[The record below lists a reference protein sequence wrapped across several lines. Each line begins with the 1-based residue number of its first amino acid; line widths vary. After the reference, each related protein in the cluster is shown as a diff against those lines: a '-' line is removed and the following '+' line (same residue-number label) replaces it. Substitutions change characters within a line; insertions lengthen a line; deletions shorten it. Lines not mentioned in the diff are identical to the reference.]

1 MFFDLLNILKNL
13 FCFTGSYSNDVFPEP
28 LSVEEEEKCI
38 KGKMEGNIEDR
49 NKLIEHNLRLV
60 AHIIKKFDNK
70 YVDSD
75 DLISIGTIGLIKG
88 VDTFSSDKGVKIT
101 TYCARCIENEI
112 LMYFRS
118 NNRYNN
124 DISIN
129 DAVGFDKDGNE
140 IAIMDVLKTPNPD
153 FVSDID
159 LKDNI
164 ELLKKYINITKSEKK
179 YNNGYIYSYTFPN
192 GSSLYYTFVDKIY
205 FFSEN
210 VKAIETAINNI
221 NTKNIL
227 NEMTKKI
234 DDYNPNYIFTIQLE
248 KANRI
253 LKYFNV
259 PLRNWSYPN
268 NLVIGSSV
276 NSNYTHINISFD
288 ANFRKLKNN
297 Q

>member
-70 YVDSD
+70 YIDSD

-164 ELLKKYINITKSEKK
+164 ELLKKYINVLTPREKEILIRRYGLNNQDEETQKTISKKLGISRSYVSRIEKRALTK
-179 YNNGYIYSYTFPN
+179 
-192 GSSLYYTFVDKIY
+192 
-205 FFSEN
+205 
-210 VKAIETAINNI
+210 
-221 NTKNIL
+221 IL
-227 NEMTKKI
+227 REFI
-234 DDYNPNYIFTIQLE
+234 
-248 KANRI
+248 
-253 LKYFNV
+253 
-259 PLRNWSYPN
+259 
-268 NLVIGSSV
+268 
-276 NSNYTHINISFD
+276 
-288 ANFRKLKNN
+288 KNN
-297 Q
+297 KYDK